1 MIKSAIRLVPDI
13 FKKVIKSRST
23 VDHLK
28 LQKLLYYTQAWSLV
42 FREQPMFSED
52 IEAWV
57 HGPVVPS
64 VYHKYK
70 CYSYRKISLLAES
83 SEIST
88 DELQI
93 IDLVCDIYGNR
104 TGRFLEDLTHSESPW
119 IDARTGLNGSDRSNS
134 IISLEEMLTYY
145 TKFVETK
152 HPPSI
157 SPKAVQIQGKQ
168 SPSRTRAFLAGM
180 GSVLDIMP
188 VPKFNHKLFTEAD
201 FNNSS
206 ADLEALQSDW
216 SNVGSYFEDAI
227 AKIKAENP
235 QLND

>member
-1 MIKSAIRLVPDI
+1 MIKSASSLVPDI
-13 FKKVIKSRST
+13 LKKVIESKSA

-42 FREQPMFSED
+42 FREQPMFFEE
-52 IEAWV
+52 IQAWV

-64 VYHKYK
+64 VYHEYK
-70 CYSYRKISLLAES
+70 CYGYQKISLASDLQ
-83 SEIST
+83 EIGS

-93 IDLVCDIYGNR
+93 IDLVCDVYGGK
-104 TGRFLEDLTHSESPW
+104 TGSFLEDLTHSESPW
-119 IDARTGLNGSDRSNS
+119 INARTGLNGSDRSNS
-134 IISLEEMLTYY
+134 VISLKEMFSYF

-152 HPPSI
+152 QPPSI
-157 SPKAVQIQGKQ
+157 SSKAVQIHGEQ

-180 GSVLDIMP
+180 GSVLNIMP

-216 SNVGSYFEDAI
+216 SAAGGYFEDAI
-227 AKIKAENP
+227 AKIKADHP
-235 QLND
+235 QLNE

>member
-1 MIKSAIRLVPDI
+1 MIKSAARLVPDI
-13 FKKVIKSRST
+13 LKKVIENKSI
-23 VDHLK
+23 VDPLK

-42 FREQPMFSED
+42 FREQPMFFEE
-52 IEAWV
+52 IQAWV

-64 VYHKYK
+64 VYHEHK
-70 CYSYRKISLLAES
+70 CYSYRKISLLSES
-83 SEIST
+83 QEIST

-93 IDLVCDIYGNR
+93 IDLVCDVYGHK
-104 TGRFLEDLTHSESPW
+104 TGRFLEDLTHSENPW
-119 IDARTGLNGSDRSNS
+119 INARIGLSNLDRSNS
-134 IISLEEMLTYY
+134 IISLQEMMSYY
-145 TKFVETK
+145 SKFVETK
-152 HPPSI
+152 QPPRI
-157 SPKAVQIQGKQ
+157 SPQAVQIPDKQ
-168 SPSRTRAFLAGM
+168 FPSRSRAFLAGM

-188 VPKFNHKLFTEAD
+188 VPKFNHRLLTEAD

-235 QLND
+235 QLNE